1 MNVRSIL
8 EQKGSDVAT
17 VGVDDTVAQAS
28 ALLRD
33 RGVGALVV
41 TPDGARI
48 VGIVSERDIVR
59 AVASHGASAL
69 GRSVGSVM
77 TSEVVTC
84 GTADTVEHLMTLM
97 TERRIRHVPVADA
110 DGRLGGI
117 VSIGDVVN
125 ARVRELHHEN
135 QALTEYIH
143 QGR

>member
-8 EQKGSDVAT
+8 EQKGSDVVT

-84 GTADTVEHLMTLM
+84 GTADTVEQLMTLM

>member
-84 GTADTVEHLMTLM
+84 GTADTVEQLMTLM

>member
-1 MNVRSIL
+1 
-8 EQKGSDVAT
+8 
-17 VGVDDTVAQAS
+17 
-28 ALLRD
+28 
-33 RGVGALVV
+33 
-41 TPDGARI
+41 
-48 VGIVSERDIVR
+48 
-59 AVASHGASAL
+59 
-69 GRSVGSVM
+69 M

-84 GTADTVEHLMTLM
+84 GTADTVEQLMTLM